1 MSFNPDHFT
10 ASFLHT
16 PSPHPNNSPP
26 QPQHFLPHA
35 DPDSEATPSA
45 SPPPQP
51 ASEPTPQI
59 PSTTEPTARRTKK
72 LVVRPKRKIKKM
84 LEPPQDSLPEAS
96 PSTLIA
102 KVHDSTKKF
111 PTFYIRKRAKP

>member
-1 MSFNPDHFT
+1 HFT

-26 QPQHFLPHA
+26 QPQHFPPHA

-51 ASEPTPQI
+51 APEPTPQT
-59 PSTTEPTARRTKK
+59 PSTTEPTGRRNKK
-72 LVVRPKRKIKKM
+72 LAILPKRKIRKM
-84 LEPPQDSLPEAS
+84 LVPLQDSLPEAS
-96 PSTLIA
+96 PYTLA
-102 KVHDSTKKF
+102 AEVHDSTKKS
-111 PTFYIRKRAKP
+111 PTFYIRKQAKPSPEQK